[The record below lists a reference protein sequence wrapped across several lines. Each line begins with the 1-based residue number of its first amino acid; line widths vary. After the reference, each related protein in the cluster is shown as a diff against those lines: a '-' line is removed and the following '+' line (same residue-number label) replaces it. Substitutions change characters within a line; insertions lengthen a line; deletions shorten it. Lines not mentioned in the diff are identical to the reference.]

1 MNAANP
7 PARARR
13 TATVSGVLARSL
25 LLVTLIPFVPMGV
38 LTFVTYRAEVRRVET
53 DILAANRQIAT
64 LAANHLDG
72 LVREVRRTEELLQA
86 TAAPELPPAIP
97 GVRWEA
103 VDVDGTILGSQLPSP
118 RERASD
124 EYGEFL
130 ARVSRDGS
138 LSGVGRFVEEWP
150 PTVLAARGMASGGW
164 FLVAVL
170 DPEQLHRELAALSS
184 APPARH
190 VYAVAGD
197 GALLFYSDLALS
209 RRGADLR
216 ANPPIR
222 MFLEGRTGDIRYRSL
237 VSGRERLGV
246 VRALKEAPWGIIAS
260 ADAGAGLLTLRTR
273 YAALALSIVFA
284 ATAALAIFAWAS
296 RRVTVPL
303 LIVRDAMRQRS
314 SPNPGPLQLPEGR
327 TDLQELDELVRA
339 FDELQARVA
348 AAENDLLQAEKVAL
362 LGQLASGI
370 AHELGTPLNIITG
383 NTQVLLRH
391 VPAGD
396 AARDTLENIL
406 RQAER
411 ISGMVRRLLD
421 YSRPVEPRRVP
432 VRLDR
437 VAAQAVELTRGLTQ
451 GIEVRLDLDPDTP
464 PVLGDARLLEHVF
477 SNLIVNACQA
487 MPNGGRLAIGVG
499 ESSAGV
505 HEPRRVCAW
514 VADSGPGIPA
524 DVLPRVFEPFFT
536 TKAQG
541 QGTGL
546 GLPIV
551 ERIVRRHGGEV
562 TASSRP
568 GAGAV
573 FTLTLPAAPGGAVPS
588 PSSDKTPQRPDRAP
602 APGLESE
609 GGHA

>member
-1 MNAANP
+1 MKRANP

-13 TATVSGVLARSL
+13 AATVSGVLARSL

-38 LTFVTYRAEVRRVET
+38 LTLATYRAEVRRVET

-72 LVREVRRTEELLQA
+72 LMREVRRTEELLQA
-86 TAAPELPPAIP
+86 AAAPELPLAIP

-103 VDVDGTILGSQLPSP
+103 VDADGAILGSQLPSP

-303 LIVRDAMRQRS
+303 LTVRDAMRQRS

-370 AHELGTPLNIITG
+370 AHELGTPLNVIRARAELAIDRLG
-383 NTQVLLRH
+383 EHPEVRGQQIVLEQVDH
-391 VPAGD
+391 VS
-396 AARDTLENIL
+396 RL
-406 RQAER
+406 
-411 ISGMVRRLLD
+411 ISHLLD
-421 YSRPVEPRRVP
+421 YVRIAPPVTEPIPPARA
-432 VRLDR
+432 LTT
-437 VAAQAVELTRGLTQ
+437 VAELLAVEAERRGVAIATEAAPDLPPLRADPGQLQQVLVNLAINALDACERGGRVTVRARAAPAAPPGAPAVLLEVEDDGA
-451 GIEVRLDLDPDTP
+451 GIEPAVRTQVFDP
-464 PVLGDARLLEHVF
+464 F
-477 SNLIVNACQA
+477 Y
-487 MPNGGRLAIGVG
+487 
-499 ESSAGV
+499 
-505 HEPRRVCAW
+505 
-514 VADSGPGIPA
+514 
-524 DVLPRVFEPFFT
+524 T
-536 TKAQG
+536 TKKRG
-541 QGTGL
+541 HGTGL
-546 GLPIV
+546 GLWV
-551 ERIVRRHGGEV
+551 VAQLVRAHEGEIDLD
-562 TASSRP
+562 SRP
-568 GAGAV
+568 GAG
-573 FTLTLPAAPGGAVPS
+573 TLVRVTWPAAA
-588 PSSDKTPQRPDRAP
+588 
-602 APGLESE
+602 
-609 GGHA
+609 